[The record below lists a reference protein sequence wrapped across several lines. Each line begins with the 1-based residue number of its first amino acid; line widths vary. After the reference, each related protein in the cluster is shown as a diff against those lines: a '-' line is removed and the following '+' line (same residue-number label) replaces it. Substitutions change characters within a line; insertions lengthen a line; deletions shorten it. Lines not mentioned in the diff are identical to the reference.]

1 MLWRSTRHSWLFA
14 LTLLVPHALRGNAFR
29 DALRQPCTEP
39 RAPRPA
45 LRIGRGASRTAF
57 PRWSVGTI
65 RLC

>member
-1 MLWRSTRHSWLFA
+1 MH
-14 LTLLVPHALRGNAFR
+14 
-29 DALRQPCTEP
+29 